1 MFVVANFTKIMIKK
15 GLSGLVIFFLY
26 LISLLPFWLLYLLAD
41 LLFLI
46 LYYAPG
52 YRRKVVHDNLTNSF
66 PEKAPGEIKAIGKR
80 YYRYMADLMVET
92 IKMLTISEKEVLKR
106 MRLTNPELIEKYY
119 KEGRSMFAAVGH
131 YCNWELCVLRF
142 SLIPEYQKIMVYKP
156 LNDKESDSYYKKMRG
171 RFGVLLVPMRNTL
184 RKLVELK
191 NELTFT
197 VLASDQAPVKH
208 EAQYFTQFLNQPTAF
223 FMGAEKMGVMFDSV
237 VLFGDVKYL
246 KRGYYEY
253 TFVPLTDKPKETQP
267 NEITELY
274 VKHLEDMIKREP
286 QFWLWSHK
294 RWKYKPEDLNR

>member
-1 MFVVANFTKIMIKK
+1 MIKK
-15 GLSGLVIFFLY
+15 GLSGLVFFFLY

-41 LLFLI
+41 LIYLI
-46 LYYAPG
+46 LYHITG
-52 YRRKVVHDNLTNSF
+52 YRRETVSSNLRNSF
-66 PEKAPGEIKAIGKR
+66 PEKDENELKTIEKR
-80 YYRYMADLMVET
+80 YYKYMADLIVET
-92 IKMLTISEKEVLKR
+92 IKMLTISEKEVLRR
-106 MRLTNPELIEKYY
+106 MPLTNPELVEKYC

-142 SLIPEYQKIMVYKP
+142 SLIPQYKKIMVYKP
-156 LNDKESDSYYKKMRG
+156 LNNKESDKYYQKMRG

-208 EAQYFTQFLNQPTAF
+208 EAQYFTRFLNQPTAF
-223 FMGAEKMGVMFDSV
+223 FMGAEKMGIMFDSV

-253 TFVPLTDKPKETQP
+253 TFVPLAENPKQTAP

-286 QFWLWSHK
+286 AYWLWSHR

>member
-1 MFVVANFTKIMIKK
+1 MIKK
-15 GLSGLVIFFLY
+15 GLSGLVFFFLY
-26 LISLLPFWLLYLLAD
+26 LISLLPFWLLYLFAD
-41 LLFLI
+41 LIYLI
-46 LYYAPG
+46 LYRITG
-52 YRRKVVHDNLTNSF
+52 YRRETVSSNLRNSF
-66 PEKAPGEIKAIGKR
+66 PEKDESELKTIEKR
-80 YYRYMADLMVET
+80 YYKYMADLIVET
-92 IKMLTISEKEVLKR
+92 IKMLTISDKEVLRR
-106 MRLTNPELIEKYY
+106 MPLTNPELVEKYY

-142 SLIPEYQKIMVYKP
+142 SLIPQYKKIMVYKP
-156 LNDKESDSYYKKMRG
+156 LNNKESDNYYQKMRG

-223 FMGAEKMGVMFDSV
+223 FMGAEKMGIMFDSV

-253 TFVPLTDKPKETQP
+253 TFVPLAENPKQTAP

-286 QFWLWSHK
+286 AYWLWSHR

>member
-1 MFVVANFTKIMIKK
+1 MIKK
-15 GLSGLVIFFLY
+15 GLSGLVFFFLY

-41 LLFLI
+41 LIYLI
-46 LYYAPG
+46 LYHITG
-52 YRRKVVHDNLTNSF
+52 YRRETVSSNLRNSF
-66 PEKAPGEIKAIGKR
+66 PEKDENELKTIEKR
-80 YYRYMADLMVET
+80 YYKYMADLIVET
-92 IKMLTISEKEVLKR
+92 IKMLTISEKEVLRR
-106 MRLTNPELIEKYY
+106 MPLTNPELVEKYC

-142 SLIPEYQKIMVYKP
+142 SLIPQYKKIMVYKP
-156 LNDKESDSYYKKMRG
+156 LNNKESDNYYQKMRG

-208 EAQYFTQFLNQPTAF
+208 EAQYFTRFLNQPTAF
-223 FMGAEKMGVMFDSV
+223 FMGAEKMGIMFDSV

-253 TFVPLTDKPKETQP
+253 TFVPLAENPKQTAP

-286 QFWLWSHK
+286 AYWLWSHR